1 MLESLALFESIVN
14 SRWFIHS
21 SIMLFLNKVD
31 IFKAKITAAPL
42 ENYFPDYGGG
52 NDANKAAKYIL
63 WRFLQCN
70 RNKLNI
76 YPQ

>member
-1 MLESLALFESIVN
+1 
-14 SRWFIHS
+14 
-21 SIMLFLNKVD
+21 MLFLNKVD
-31 IFKAKITAAPL
+31 IFKAKIPLSPL

-52 NDANKAAKYIL
+52 DDPNKAAKYIL